1 MAQRDP
7 HQPIRLLRRG
17 QAWSPLG
24 DRAAYRSPGEGRVNQ
39 DQEMLA
45 ALLFLV
51 VMVATAALFTP
62 AHAR

>member
-17 QAWSPLG
+17 QPWSTLG
-24 DRAAYRSPGEGRVNQ
+24 DRAAYRSHDEGRVNQ